1 MHGWFLLFT
10 NDEVVPSTLV
20 YDLPHPVIVRCGD
33 SVAEEEEDDEVDVV
47 AEVYKHREEGQIS
60 VGEIFSQPHL
70 GDSQEQAWNCRATTR
85 LS

>member
-1 MHGWFLLFT
+1 MRGWFLLFT
-10 NDEVVPSTLV
+10 NDEVVPSALM

-47 AEVYKHREEGQIS
+47 AEVHEHREEGQIS
-60 VGEIFSQPHL
+60 VGEIFSQTHL
-70 GDSQEQAWNCRATTR
+70 GDGQEQAWNCRATTR

>member
-1 MHGWFLLFT
+1 MIPLFT

-47 AEVYKHREEGQIS
+47 AEVHKHREEGQIS
-60 VGEIFSQPHL
+60 VGEIFSKSHL
-70 GDSQEQAWNCRATTR
+70 GDGQEQAWNCIATAT
-85 LS
+85 L